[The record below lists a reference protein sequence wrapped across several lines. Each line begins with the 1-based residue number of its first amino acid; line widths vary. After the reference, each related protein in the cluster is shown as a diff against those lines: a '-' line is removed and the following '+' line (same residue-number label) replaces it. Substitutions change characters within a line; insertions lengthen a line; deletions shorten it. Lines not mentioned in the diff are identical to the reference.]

1 MQFTG
6 RTKNIIFDLDGTLVD
21 TAQDLAN
28 ALSHAVS
35 PYERGPYGPEEI
47 KPLVGEGLERLIAK
61 SLGPGVLGPGAMEM
75 DVQQALHR
83 FVAFYEAHLTDNT
96 HPYEGVADTLRE
108 LKDRGLLLA
117 VLSNKRTS
125 MCRSILE
132 ALGLIEFFRVVAG
145 GDAPPEKK
153 PSPLA
158 ALYVLEALGA
168 VPAESVM
175 VGDSDIDIQTAE
187 AAGMKSIAVTYGFR
201 PREVLSG
208 ADHIVEGFPEI
219 LPFFEK

>member
-1 MQFTG
+1 MPV
-6 RTKNIIFDLDGTLVD
+6 RYIVFDLDGTLVD
-21 TAQDLAN
+21 TAEDLAD
-28 ALSHAVS
+28 ALSYAVS
-35 PYERGPYGPEEI
+35 PSGLGPLGPEDV

-61 SLGPGVLGPGAMEM
+61 SLGPEAKER
-75 DVQQALHR
+75 DVQLGIER
-83 FVAFYEAHLTDNT
+83 FVTYYEDHLVDNT
-96 HPYEGVADTLRE
+96 HPYEGVEDTLKE
-108 LKDRGLLLA
+108 LESRGYVMA

-125 MCRSILE
+125 MCEAILSS
-132 ALGLIEFFRVVAG
+132 LGLSGYFRVVAG

-168 VPAESVM
+168 EPAESVM

-201 PREVLSG
+201 PENALSG
-208 ADHIVEGFPEI
+208 ASVVLHKFTD
-219 LPFFEK
+219 LKNALK

>member
-1 MQFTG
+1 M
-6 RTKNIIFDLDGTLVD
+6 RYIVFDLDGTLVD
-21 TAQDLAN
+21 TAEDLAD
-28 ALSHAVS
+28 ALSYAVS
-35 PYERGPYGPEEI
+35 PSGLEPLGPEDV

-61 SLGPGVLGPGAMEM
+61 SLGPDAMEK
-75 DVQQALHR
+75 DVQLGIER
-83 FVAFYEAHLTDNT
+83 FVTYYEDHLVDNT
-96 HPYEGVADTLRE
+96 HPYEGVEDTLRE
-108 LKDRGLLLA
+108 LESRGYVMA

-125 MCRSILE
+125 MCKAILSR
-132 ALGLIEFFRVVAG
+132 LGLHGYFRVVAG

-201 PREVLSG
+201 PANTLSG
-208 ADHIVEGFPEI
+208 ASEVLHRFTDLLDV
-219 LPFFEK
+219 LK